1 MYTLRAVNEYG
12 DDLTLTSCDVCEVL
26 HVEGLNPPGASI
38 ITTKIAGTDGE
49 VFNSSSVD
57 MRNIVI
63 ELSLKTPIE
72 KNRQK
77 INRLFRSK
85 RWVRLFYKNDTHDVY
100 IDGYVETHENDFF
113 TQKQKP
119 QISILC
125 PSVYF
130 KNNEDSVIEFS
141 NTQPNFEFPFSISA
155 EGVELGIISKL
166 TTAVIDAGDIE
177 TGCTITFRAT
187 GDNVVNPVFYNRTT
201 QQYFKIDFSKA
212 EDDSFVMQEG
222 DIITIS
228 TNKKNKTVTYRR
240 DDVEINAIFLMAEGS
255 EWIQFDPYENEVS
268 YDADSGATNL
278 VVTVTVT
285 KLVEGV

>member
-12 DDLTLTSCDVCEVL
+12 DNLTLTDCDVCEVI
-26 HVEGLNPPGASI
+26 HIYGLNPPGASI
-38 ITTKIAGTDGE
+38 ITSKIAGSDGE
-49 VFNSSSVD
+49 VFNSSSVE

-72 KNRQK
+72 KNRQI

-113 TQKQKP
+113 TKKQKP

-125 PSVYF
+125 PSTYF
-130 KNNEDSVIEFS
+130 KNIEDSVIEFS
-141 NTQPNFEFPFSISA
+141 NTQPNFEFPFSISS
-155 EGVELGIISKL
+155 EGVEFGIISKL

-177 TGCTITFRAT
+177 TGCTIKFQALS
-187 GDNVVNPVFYNRTT
+187 DNISNPVFYNRTT
-201 QQYFKIDFSKA
+201 QQYFKVNINMTD
-212 EDDSFVMQEG
+212 G
-222 DIITIS
+222 DIVKIT
-228 TNKKNKTVTYRR
+228 TTKKNKTVTLLRGSEER
-240 DDVEINAIFLMAEGS
+240 NIIDLMAEGS
-255 EWIQFDPYENEVS
+255 EWIVFSPYENEVS
-268 YDADSGATNL
+268 YSADSGATNL
-278 VVTVTVT
+278 LVTVTVT

>member
-26 HVEGLNPPGASI
+26 RVEGLNPPGASI
-38 ITTKIAGTDGE
+38 ITSKIAGTDGE

-57 MRNIVI
+57 MRPIFI

-125 PSVYF
+125 PSSYF

-155 EGVELGIISKL
+155 EGVELGIISRL
-166 TTAVIDAGDIE
+166 TTEVIDAGDIE
-177 TGCTITFRAT
+177 TGCTIKFQAMS
-187 GDNVVNPVFYNRTT
+187 DNISNPVFYNRTT
-201 QQYFKIDFSKA
+201 QQYFKVNIDLTS
-212 EDDSFVMQEG
+212 G
-222 DIITIS
+222 DIVTIT
-228 TNKKNKTVTYRR
+228 TTKKNKKVTLLRGSE
-240 DDVEINAIFLMAEGS
+240 EINIIDLMAEGS
-255 EWIQFDPYENEVS
+255 EWIVFAPYENEVS

-278 VVTVTVT
+278 VVSVTVT